1 MNTAELTDII
11 ENLEHCRRLTTRI
24 MTAQLEEDLSPS
36 DFEFNMQL
44 LASNI
49 DDEGIRL
56 DAILNASTD
65 NKGAINEYS

>member
-1 MNTAELTDII
+1 MNTAELKDII
-11 ENLEHCRRLTTRI
+11 KNLEQCRRLTTRI

-44 LASNI
+44 LASDI

-56 DAILNASTD
+56 DAILSTITD
-65 NKGAINEYS
+65 NKGATNE